1 MQRPDAAQSRK
12 LAFAATL
19 AILLASAASC
29 SRGKPSLASPN
40 PDRITLYEGLPHQ
53 GYQPKKLAEEMKK
66 PTIEKGGFPF
76 YRDPLALKDADA
88 KALGAILA
96 NRDTFQP
103 FGGEKKC
110 GGFHPD
116 YALVVLSKGEEVTYL
131 ICFGCGEVTVYGS
144 GRSET
149 RYDLSLDARTRL
161 GEILKPYWKNR
172 PGRSSGRSSARRT

>member
-1 MQRPDAAQSRK
+1 MQRLDAAQLRK
-12 LAFAATL
+12 VAFAATL

-40 PDRITLYEGLPHQ
+40 PEKITLYEGLPHQ
-53 GYQPKKLAEEMKK
+53 MYESGKLAEEKTK
-66 PTIEKGGFPF
+66 PTVEKGGFPF

-88 KALGAILA
+88 KALGTILA
-96 NRDTFQP
+96 NPDTFEP

-116 YALVVLSKGEEVTYL
+116 YALVASSKGEEFTYL

-149 RYDLSLDARTRL
+149 RYDLGRDARTRL
-161 GEILKPYWKNR
+161 EELLKPYQKNR
-172 PGRSSGRSSARRT
+172 PGPIVGP

>member
-1 MQRPDAAQSRK
+1 MQRPDAARSRK
-12 LAFAATL
+12 VALAATL

-29 SRGKPSLASPN
+29 SRSRPSLASPN

-53 GYQPKKLAEEMKK
+53 LYESAKLAQEKQK
-66 PTIEKGGFPF
+66 STIEKGGFPF

-88 KALGAILA
+88 RALGAILA
-96 NRDTFQP
+96 NAGTFQP

-116 YALVVLSKGEEVTYL
+116 YALVASSNGEEVTYL
-131 ICFGCGEVTVYGS
+131 ICFGCGEVMVYGS

-149 RYDLSLDARTRL
+149 RYDLDRDARTRL
-161 GEILKPYWKNR
+161 GDILKPYQKNR
-172 PGRSSGRSSARRT
+172 PGPTVGP